1 MEKTGTKFFYL
12 ENFVTNCDH
21 LADYFTKFHP
31 FWMEFF
37 YLNRGIQS
45 LTSFDTLYAFVIIE
59 FSTKYCNPE
68 LVAYVF

>member
-1 MEKTGTKFFYL
+1 MEETGPKFFRL
-12 ENFVTNCDH
+12 ENNVTNCDH
-21 LADYFTKFHP
+21 FADYLTKLHSS
-31 FWMEFF
+31 WMEFF
-37 YLNRGIQS
+37 YLNKGIQS